1 MSSLRLA
8 DQETWADLSTYV
20 ARARRL
26 EEDGAIRL
34 LASGTALAAWVG
46 VVKGRGLL
54 GEGTTVGLR
63 VLELAEP
70 ANLDVVVSL
79 SAVADRLARHSD
91 DHRLPI
97 PPMTV
102 QTTWAAVSPP
112 RSGWRPVTQV
122 PIETL
127 RRTATDGLEA
137 LAVSA
142 REPLSAVR
150 QETERQRV
158 WSASIPLPAAA
169 DGLSASVALGA
180 HALGF
185 LVGDEATVY
194 TAGRWYRLTT
204 PAGHVLVR

>member
-1 MSSLRLA
+1 MSSLHLS
-8 DQETWADLSTYV
+8 DQETWDDLSTYV

-26 EEDGAIRL
+26 EDDGAIRL
-34 LASGTALAAWVG
+34 QASGTALAAWVG

-54 GEGTTVGLR
+54 GEGTTVALR

-70 ANLDVVVSL
+70 ANLDVVVGL
-79 SAVADRLARHSD
+79 SAVADRLARPSD
-91 DHRLPI
+91 DHELPI
-97 PPMTV
+97 PPVTV
-102 QTTWAAVSPP
+102 HTTWAAVSPP
-112 RSGWRPVTQV
+112 RSGWRPVTQLPV
-122 PIETL
+122 DTL
-127 RRTATDGLEA
+127 RRTATEGLEA

-158 WSASIPLPAAA
+158 WSASIPLPGAA

-185 LVGDEATVY
+185 LVGDEASVY

-204 PAGHVLVR
+204 PAGHVLSR

>member
-63 VLELAEP
+63 VLELTEP

-127 RRTATDGLEA
+127 RRTATDGLEE

>member
-1 MSSLRLA
+1 MSSLLLA
-8 DQETWADLSTYV
+8 DEETWADLTTYV

-34 LASGTALAAWVG
+34 QASGTALAAWVG

-63 VLELAEP
+63 VLQLAEP
-70 ANLDVVVSL
+70 ANLDVVVGL
-79 SAVADRLARHSD
+79 SAVADRLARPGE
-91 DHRLPI
+91 DHELPI

-112 RSGWRPVTQV
+112 RSGWRPLTQV
-122 PIETL
+122 PVETL
-127 RRTATDGLEA
+127 RRTATEGLEA

-158 WSASIPLPAAA
+158 WSESIPLPAAA

-185 LVGDEATVY
+185 LVGDEASVY

-204 PAGHVLVR
+204 SAGHVLVR